1 MTDFGHELRFG
12 AFLTPV
18 ADGYAE
24 LIRQVTIADEIGL
37 DLVGV
42 QDHPYQPS
50 FLDAWTLLSN
60 LAARTKRITLVP
72 DVVNLPLRPPAVLAR
87 SAATLDI
94 LSGGRVELGIGAGAF
109 WDGVAAMGGRRL
121 TSGQS
126 VRALEEAITV
136 IRALWTPGRGAVFQG
151 EHYSLNGARPGPFPV
166 HRIGLWV
173 GAYGPRMMDLTG
185 RLGDGWLP
193 SSMYASPEAMAR
205 MTALLDEAAVAAG
218 RDPGEIQRIY
228 NIAGRFSERGTNEFL
243 VGPPKQWAA
252 QLTELVLE
260 LGVSGFVLAPAG
272 RDVARELRTFA
283 DEVAPLIRAEVDGA
297 RGVSTTA
304 VSAVAETADPR
315 AEGEQITLW
324 GNDPLGEA
332 ERPHVSRPEGTAAGN
347 SNGTGNHLV
356 QIHDHL
362 RTELRQVRDVVA
374 QVASG
379 QRSAAAA
386 RSVINDLAMRQNFWT
401 LGSFCAA
408 YCRVLTTH
416 HTIEDEHMF
425 PELVVRQE
433 SLAPVVRQLEREHKV
448 IAEVLT
454 ALDAALVALM
464 EDDSRLKAVQD
475 HVDLLDQVLT
485 SHLDYEEGELVEPL
499 NRLNMR
505 V

>member
-1 MTDFGHELRFG
+1 
-12 AFLTPV
+12 
-18 ADGYAE
+18 
-24 LIRQVTIADEIGL
+24 
-37 DLVGV
+37 
-42 QDHPYQPS
+42 
-50 FLDAWTLLSN
+50 
-60 LAARTKRITLVP
+60 
-72 DVVNLPLRPPAVLAR
+72 
-87 SAATLDI
+87 
-94 LSGGRVELGIGAGAF
+94 
-109 WDGVAAMGGRRL
+109 
-121 TSGQS
+121 
-126 VRALEEAITV
+126 
-136 IRALWTPGRGAVFQG
+136 
-151 EHYSLNGARPGPFPV
+151 
-166 HRIGLWV
+166 
-173 GAYGPRMMDLTG
+173 
-185 RLGDGWLP
+185 
-193 SSMYASPEAMAR
+193 MYASPEAMAR

-374 QVASG
+374 QVAAG

-386 RSVINDLAMRQNFWT
+386 RSVINDMAMRQNFWT

-408 YCRVLTTH
+408 YCRVLSTH

-425 PELVVRQE
+425 PELVGRQE

-464 EDDSRLKAVQD
+464 EDDSQLKAVQD
-475 HVDLLDQVLT
+475 HVDLLDRALT